1 MVKING
7 RPFLHY
13 LLDQLSDQGIK
24 QFLLLTGYLG
34 EKIID
39 YFGDG
44 SSYGWL
50 IEYSKGE
57 IEWDTGKRLY
67 KAQCQIKDEFLL
79 LYSDNFIQFNLAK
92 LVKKYQENKSLITL
106 HLSYKNNGN
115 IKVDLNS
122 RILAYDNLRK
132 KEFNFVE
139 VGYML
144 VQKKPVFKLFR
155 NLKNFPNFSFSE
167 VLKYLS
173 SKNQVSGLIIK
184 DKYHSISDPK
194 RYKFMQE
201 YLSPKKILILD
212 RDGTINKKAKEGYY
226 ISNWKEFEWIKK
238 L

>member
-1 MVKING
+1 MWADIKKIKIDLNWLPKINLIDGIKKTINSETEIGKKKIVKQAVILCGGLGTRLKPYTKHTPKPMVKING

-92 LVKKYQENKSLITL
+92 LVKKYQENKSLITF
-106 HLSYKNNGN
+106 
-115 IKVDLNS
+115 
-122 RILAYDNLRK
+122 A
-132 KEFNFVE
+132 
-139 VGYML
+139 
-144 VQKKPVFKLFR
+144 P
-155 NLKNFPNFSFSE
+155 
-167 VLKYLS
+167 
-173 SKNQVSGLIIK
+173 LI
-184 DKYHSISDPK
+184 
-194 RYKFMQE
+194 
-201 YLSPKKILILD
+201 
-212 RDGTINKKAKEGYY
+212 
-226 ISNWKEFEWIKK
+226 
-238 L
+238 

>member
-24 QFLLLTGYLG
+24 QFLFANWLPWR
-34 EKIID
+34 KIID

-132 KEFNFVE
+132 KKEFNFVE

-144 VQKKPVFKLFR
+144 VQK
-155 NLKNFPNFSFSE
+155 NQFSN
-167 VLKYLS
+167 Y
-173 SKNQVSGLIIK
+173 
-184 DKYHSISDPK
+184 
-194 RYKFMQE
+194 
-201 YLSPKKILILD
+201 
-212 RDGTINKKAKEGYY
+212 
-226 ISNWKEFEWIKK
+226 FEI
-238 L
+238 